1 VVQYRLLLFK
11 KESDEKKNL
20 FLCIISTSYNATKI
34 MLKIYKASAGS
45 GKTYN
50 LTLEYLRLLF
60 NSKDSYRHILAVTFT
75 NKATEEM
82 KSRIVSD
89 LHKIASGAKSGY
101 IDILCQEFELEES
114 ELRDRARVT
123 LTQLLHD
130 YSSFNISTI
139 DKFFQQ
145 TMRAFT
151 REIGLQGGYNV
162 ELDSD
167 RVLSEAVDSMLLSL
181 SQNENSELLNWLLEY
196 SESLVEDGGN
206 WNFTNQIKSL
216 GAEILKEEYRLK
228 SSQLDE
234 THLTKIQMREYIKTM
249 FSIKRG
255 FEAKIRESGSKAMA
269 ILDSA
274 GVESS
279 DMPKYGVR
287 DQFEKW
293 KLGDLKEYKKAF
305 EAVGEPDKWT
315 KAKPK
320 ADVKSRVSEAYYSG
334 AGEIL
339 RQTVE
344 LYTNEMWRYKSAV
357 AILQNI
363 FTLGIINDI
372 NRQIQNYKRENNIM
386 LLADTTQLLNK
397 IIDGSDTPFIYEK
410 IGTHINH
417 YMIDEFQDTSGMQWS
432 NFSPLLHE
440 SQSSEH
446 FNMIVGDVKQ
456 SIYRW
461 RSSDWRLLDSKLYEE
476 FDESERCDQV
486 LKVNYRSRPEIINFN
501 NAFFRIA
508 AATLQRI
515 FNEELES
522 SAIAGDKSEMS
533 DKIVSAYQDIYQ
545 EISPQ
550 KLETKGRVSVEFIE
564 QSGRNKEEW
573 KREALE
579 RMTDQVMKLQERGY
593 RLRDIA
599 ILVRTNGEA
608 IEIASHLLQYKMENL
623 DSKYRFDIISNQAL
637 LLNNAPSV
645 RLILSI
651 LKYFR
656 DPSEEVN
663 RTIVATEYAVQHNG
677 MAQSEAISGYFDSI
691 ERGNSSEGEEIS
703 LFEEEL
709 EEELRKIGRKPLYE
723 MCEQIVANFLPK
735 SNSNDKIFIQAL
747 LDTVLDFTHNHTSD
761 LAAFLDWWE
770 EFGIRKTITTPESQ
784 DAIQIITVHKSKG
797 LSFPVMIIPFCDWT
811 LSPKNTMLWC
821 TPQVE
826 PFSEIPLLPVK
837 YRKDLLE
844 TIFAEPYLIERLQTL
859 IDNLNV
865 AYVAFTRPEEEMILI
880 GPKGKEGDYS
890 SFCKLM
896 YNIIN
901 ESSQVGDDHG
911 NSYINLQD
919 YWSQQESLFTLG
931 EEFIVNKESDKRENQ
946 LSSSNFISFD
956 PYHNK
961 RIELRFYADEYF
973 TDGNERRSG
982 KIRHEI
988 LSRVNTPDDLQRS
1001 VQQAI
1006 IDGLATTQECLGYEK
1021 ELAEK
1026 LKRAEVASW
1035 FSPDQEV
1042 LNEISLLHPSGTM
1055 LRPDRILRSGDSI
1068 TVIDYKFGKENN
1080 SNRKQVED
1088 YIIMIKEMGYSNVV
1102 GYLWYV
1108 MADKIE
1114 EIRVNLAF

>member
-1 VVQYRLLLFK
+1 
-11 KESDEKKNL
+11 
-20 FLCIISTSYNATKI
+20 

-101 IDILCQEFELEES
+101 IEILCQEFKLEEC
-114 ELRDRARVT
+114 ELRERARVT

-181 SQNENSELLNWLLEY
+181 SQNENNELLSWLLEY

-228 SSQLDE
+228 SSQIDE
-234 THLTKIQMREYIKTM
+234 THLTKQQMREYIKKM

-255 FEAKIRESGSKAMA
+255 FEARVKENGAKAMS

-293 KLGDLKEYKKAF
+293 RLGDLKEYKKAF
-305 EAVGEPDKWT
+305 EAVDEPDKWT

-320 ADVKSRVSEAYYSG
+320 ADVKNRVNEAYYSG
-334 AGEIL
+334 AGDIL
-339 RQTVE
+339 RETVQ
-344 LYTNEMWRYKSAV
+344 LYINEMWRYKTSV

-372 NRQIQNYKRENNIM
+372 NRQIQEYKRENNIM

-410 IGTHINH
+410 IGTQINH

-440 SQSSEH
+440 SQSSEY

-461 RSSDWRLLDSKLYEE
+461 RSSDWTLLDSKLYEE
-476 FDESERCDQV
+476 FDESERIDQV

-515 FNEELES
+515 FNEELEN
-522 SAIAGDKSEMS
+522 SAISGDKSALN
-533 DKIVSAYQDIYQ
+533 DRIISAYQDIYQ
-545 EISPQ
+545 EISAQ
-550 KLETKGRVSVEFIE
+550 KIETKGRVSVEFIE
-564 QSGRNKEEW
+564 QNGRNKEEW
-573 KREALE
+573 KSEALE
-579 RMTDQVMKLQERGY
+579 RMTQEVMKLQDRGY
-593 RLRDIA
+593 RLKDIA

-608 IEIASHLLQYKMENL
+608 VEIASHLLQYKMSNL
-623 DSKYRFDIISNQAL
+623 NSKYRFDIISNQAL

-663 RTIVATEYAVQHNG
+663 RTIVATEYAVQHKG
-677 MAQSEAISGYFDSI
+677 RAQSEAISEYFDSKVNENETTSI
-691 ERGNSSEGEEIS
+691 FS
-703 LFEEEL
+703 LEL
-709 EEELRKIGRKPLYE
+709 ESELRKIGRKPLYE

-735 SNSNDKIFIQAL
+735 ENSNDKIFIQAL

-770 EFGIRKTITTPESQ
+770 EFGIRKTVTTPDSQ

-797 LSFPVMIIPFCDWT
+797 LSFPVMIIPFCDWS
-811 LSPKNTMLWC
+811 LSPKNSMLWC

-826 PFSEIPLLPVK
+826 PFNEIPLLPIK

-890 SFCKLM
+890 SFSKLM

-901 ESSQVGDDHG
+901 DASQVEDEQG
-911 NSYINLQD
+911 NNYIDLSD
-919 YWSQQESLFTLG
+919 YWSQEESTFSLG
-931 EEFIVNKESDKRENQ
+931 EEFKVQKEVSKLENQ

-988 LSRVNTPDDLQRS
+988 LSRVNTPDDLPRS

-1006 IDGLATTQECLGYEK
+1006 IDGLATTQECQGYER

-1026 LKRAEVASW
+1026 LQRPEVAAW
-1035 FSPDQEV
+1035 FSADQEV
-1042 LNEISLLHPSGTM
+1042 LNEISLLHPTGIM
-1055 LRPDRILRSGDSI
+1055 LRPDRILRSGDGI
-1068 TVIDYKFGKENN
+1068 TVIDYKFGKENK
-1080 SNRKQVED
+1080 SNIKQVED
-1088 YIIMIKEMGYSNVV
+1088 YIIMIKEMGYSDVV

-1108 MADKIE
+1108 MSDKIE